1 MRSVVV
7 TGVST
12 GIGHATVASL
22 IRGGFHVFGSVRN
35 AADAARLTA
44 DYPQHFTP
52 LLFDVTDAA
61 AIAAAAQTVAHALAG
76 QTLAGL
82 VNNAGIA
89 VAGPL
94 LHLSAKDLAH
104 QFEVNLFAVHTITQ
118 AFAPMLGTDRSRT
131 GPPGRIVMIS
141 SVAGKNTSPFV
152 GAYAA
157 SKHALEGYSGT
168 LRRELM
174 LFGIDVIIVGPG
186 AVKTPIW
193 DKPRLEPFLNTPF
206 APALRRTYDIMQ
218 SMAAKGLA
226 PERCAD
232 LILEILTTPRP
243 KVRYALVPQPL
254 INWYLPR
261 WLPARW
267 VDRIVASRLGL
278 KPPEQ
283 TR

>member
-22 IRGGFHVFGSVRN
+22 IRGGFHVFGSVRT

-61 AIAAAAQTVAHALAG
+61 AIAAAAQTVADSLAG

-186 AVKTPIW
+186 AIKTPIW

-206 APALRRTYDIMQ
+206 GPALRRTYEIMQ

-254 INWYLPR
+254 VNWYLPR

-283 TR
+283 SR

>member
-1 MRSVVV
+1 
-7 TGVST
+7 
-12 GIGHATVASL
+12 
-22 IRGGFHVFGSVRN
+22 
-35 AADAARLTA
+35 
-44 DYPQHFTP
+44 
-52 LLFDVTDAA
+52 
-61 AIAAAAQTVAHALAG
+61 
-76 QTLAGL
+76 
-82 VNNAGIA
+82 
-89 VAGPL
+89 
-94 LHLSAKDLAH
+94 
-104 QFEVNLFAVHTITQ
+104 
-118 AFAPMLGTDRSRT
+118 
-131 GPPGRIVMIS
+131 MIS

-278 KPPEQ
+278 KPPEKS
-283 TR
+283 R